1 MSQFPNELR
10 YTKSHEWVRQESNDI
25 VTIGISDYAQ
35 GELGDL
41 VFVELPDLNATV
53 SSGQE
58 IAVVESVKT
67 AADIY
72 SPVDGTVV
80 EVNQT
85 LVPAPEC
92 INQDP
97 YGKGW
102 IFKVKLKHPSQ
113 LNQLMDAKTYQ
124 AQIEE

>member
-1 MSQFPNELR
+1 MSQFPTELR
-10 YTKSHEWVRQESNDI
+10 YTKSHEWVRSDANDV

-35 GELGDL
+35 HELGDL
-41 VFVELPDLNATV
+41 VFVELPDLNAEV
-53 SSGQE
+53 NSGEE

-72 SPVDGTVV
+72 SPVDGTVI
-80 EVNQT
+80 EVNQE
-85 LVPAPEC
+85 LVPAPEF

-113 LNQLMDAKTYQ
+113 VDKLMDAKAYQ
-124 AQIEE
+124 AQIED

>member
-10 YTKSHEWVRQESNDI
+10 YTKSHEWVRQEANDV

-35 GELGDL
+35 SELGDL
-41 VFVELPDLNATV
+41 VFVELPDLNAV
-53 SSGQE
+53 VNSGEE

-72 SPVDGTVV
+72 SPVDGTVI
-80 EVNQT
+80 EVNQE
-85 LVPAPEC
+85 LVPAPEF

-102 IFKVKLKHPSQ
+102 IFKVKLKHPGQ
-113 LNQLMDAKTYQ
+113 VDKLMDAKAYQ

>member
-1 MSQFPNELR
+1 MNVFPSELR
-10 YTKSHEWVRQESNDI
+10 YTKSHEWVRKEADGSA
-25 VTIGISDYAQ
+25 TIGITDYAQ
-35 GELGDL
+35 KELGDL

-53 SSGQE
+53 SSGEE

-72 SPVDGTVV
+72 SPVDGSVFA
-80 EVNQT
+80 VNDE
-85 LVPAPEC
+85 LISAPEL
-92 INQDP
+92 INQDA
-97 YGKGW
+97 YGRGW

-113 LNQLMDAKTYQ
+113 LEKLLDAKAYQ

>member
-1 MSQFPNELR
+1 MSEYPAELR
-10 YTKSHEWVRQESNDI
+10 YTKSHEWVRQDSADE

-35 GELGDL
+35 HELGDL
-41 VFVELPDLNATV
+41 VFVELPDLNAKA

-72 SPVDGTVV
+72 SPVDGEII

-85 LVPAPEC
+85 LVSAPEF

-97 YGKGW
+97 YGNGW
-102 IFKVKLKHPSQ
+102 IFRMKLKHPSQ
-113 LNQLMDAKTYQ
+113 LESLMDAKAYQ
-124 AQIEE
+124 AQNED

>member
-10 YTKSHEWVRQESNDI
+10 YTKSHEWVRQEANDV

-35 GELGDL
+35 RELGDL
-41 VFVELPDLNATV
+41 VFVELPDLNAV
-53 SSGQE
+53 VNSGEE

-72 SPVDGTVV
+72 SPVDGTVI
-80 EVNQT
+80 EVNQE
-85 LVPAPEC
+85 LVPAPEF

-102 IFKVKLKHPSQ
+102 IFKVKLKHPGQ
-113 LNQLMDAKTYQ
+113 VDKLMDAKAYQ

>member
-1 MSQFPNELR
+1 MSQFPSDLR
-10 YTKSHEWVRQESNDI
+10 YTKSHEWVRKESDDL

-35 GELGDL
+35 HELGDL
-41 VFVELPDLNATV
+41 VFVELPDLNAEVT
-53 SSGQE
+53 SGEE

-67 AADIY
+67 AADVY
-72 SPVDGTVV
+72 SPVDGKVT
-80 EVNQT
+80 EVNME
-85 LVPAPEC
+85 LVPAPEF

-102 IFKVKLKHPSQ
+102 IFKVQLKHPSQ
-113 LNQLMDAKTYQ
+113 WDKLMDAKAYQ